1 MQRIES
7 RAQQQASRRPFRTP
21 GFGLIFLVS
30 SMEFGRGSHRLLDMS
45 VPAAQGPSPKYLAPE
60 ELESRPSKPSMQVRW
75 DGEVDYLH
83 DKLLG

>member
-30 SMEFGRGSHRLLDMS
+30 SMEL
-45 VPAAQGPSPKYLAPE
+45 VE
-60 ELESRPSKPSMQVRW
+60 EATDFSIRPSLQPRSPTQST
-75 DGEVDYLH
+75 
-83 DKLLG
+83 